1 MLETS
6 QRKGLDLSVLTC
18 RSDEAGTY
26 SWVDVQLLE
35 YNWAELSAVSTA
47 ACVQHCNQIVELTRV
62 ACGEKRPEITL
73 TESVFQKMKI
83 DGIPCFSSC

>member
-35 YNWAELSAVSTA
+35 HN
-47 ACVQHCNQIVELTRV
+47 
-62 ACGEKRPEITL
+62 
-73 TESVFQKMKI
+73 
-83 DGIPCFSSC
+83 